1 MGRMRTTKM
10 MQPRRLMAL
19 LLAGWLGNA
28 SGQERELGRI
38 VLSEPAG
45 LPRMEEYVEV
55 SVQAS
60 LDEFSLSGDRVY
72 AIAENSGKKIECQIF
87 QKRIL
92 PAEKQ
97 VLFSLIFP
105 VSLQPH
111 ERRVLH
117 LKTGLPN
124 VAQTN
129 PATDLQAH
137 GDALELRVE
146 NEFYLADLTSS
157 TSSEGKSHRSG
168 QLREL
173 FIKTGFNQLLSRGEN
188 RMHWAPNFQRA
199 GAEEYS
205 TIAGWESPRLAT
217 LEKGPYLIQTKRQD
231 VAPDHPEILLSAA
244 YKFYAHQPY
253 FKFVSTMAITSEI
266 SLVLLRNDEMT
277 MDSLFTH
284 VAFQRPSGEVIDLP
298 LAERYAVLER
308 QPLEHEAPWLCFYH
322 REKGYAFGSIRLRED
337 NTNSFGS
344 PSPTFEPHT
353 RISDGANGGKYW
365 NRRLVNERAT
375 VLPRGSRYAEENVY
389 LVFRIENGDRLAVIK
404 YWAERL
410 RNPIRVN

>member
-1 MGRMRTTKM
+1 M
-10 MQPRRLMAL
+10 MQPRSLTAL
-19 LLAGWLGNA
+19 LLAGLLGNA
-28 SGQERELGRI
+28 AGQERELGRI

-45 LPRMEEYVEV
+45 LPRTEEYVEV

-87 QKRIL
+87 QRRIL
-92 PAEKQ
+92 PAGKQ
-97 VLFSLIFP
+97 VLFSIIFP

-117 LKTGLPN
+117 LKTGPPDP
-124 VAQTN
+124 AQTN

-146 NEFYLADLTSS
+146 NEFFVADLTSS
-157 TSSEGKSHRSG
+157 TSSEGKGHRSG

-173 FIKTGFNQLLSRGEN
+173 FIKSGFDQLLSRGEN
-188 RMHWAPNFQRA
+188 RIHWAPNFQRA

-205 TIAGWESPRLAT
+205 TIAGWDSPRLAT
-217 LEKGPYLIQTKRQD
+217 LEQGPYLIHTQRQD

-244 YKFYAHQPY
+244 YKFYANQPY
-253 FKFVSTMAITSEI
+253 LRFVSTMEITSEI

-284 VAFQRPSGEVIDLP
+284 VAFQRPGGEVFELP

-308 QPLEHEAPWLCFYH
+308 QPIEHDAPWLCFYH
-322 REKGYAFGSIRLRED
+322 RDKGYAFGSIRLRED

-365 NRRLVNERAT
+365 NRRLINERVT
-375 VLPRGSRYAEENVY
+375 ILPRGSRYAEENAY
-389 LVFRIENGDRLAVIK
+389 LVFKIEESDRFAAIK

-410 RNPIRVN
+410 RNPIRVH